1 MKKRNRPVEV
11 ADLDP
16 VAYLGE
22 DLVLYIDSEDDNVP
36 DTLCVQANYGLRRFD
51 RVQPL
56 GTYLGTNTYHP
67 VLDVDARISNRQRI
81 LDEMPPGE
89 VEAMLS
95 DFTRKK
101 LQNVEN
107 IVPLSEQ
114 YPGWQAGG

>member
-1 MKKRNRPVEV
+1 MEKRNRPVEV

-36 DTLCVQANYGLRRFD
+36 TTLCVQANYGLRCFD
-51 RVQPL
+51 PVQPL
-56 GTYLGTNTYHP
+56 GNYLSTNSYHP

-81 LDEMPPGE
+81 IDEMPPGE
-89 VEAMLS
+89 VEAMLL
-95 DFTRKK
+95 DFTLKK
-101 LQNVEN
+101 NLRVES